1 MRNAMIMM
9 GQQQLAIGGVAG
21 KSAMEGT
28 AQQGNPF
35 FQVIEQMLVQMNQDG
50 QEIGSLGQF
59 GELEQL
65 NQLAEF
71 GQLGELGQL
80 DELSELEQGDEALQ
94 EKMELLAAMMYNMSA
109 TPQNVNEADMALLR
123 GQADVSTHPDQSAIP
138 ETAIQTTTTK
148 EMAAA
153 EMATVLSSN
162 EGKTVNGSR
171 PQGAT
176 AQIDTQF
183 ATMLATDEPI
193 KSTVTVT
200 SNRSD
205 LSDGQRQEQDGQQTF
220 MASVNKAKNAMRTE
234 NEEPQTVETTIN
246 TEKKVESSFQ
256 LEAKKAEAANQPPKL
271 MDQVEQGIRGN
282 LKMDK
287 NEFTI
292 KLNPETLGEI
302 TVKLVHED
310 GKATLH
316 IVTANGNTAQLIN
329 DELAALREAVR
340 PMHIEV
346 RQAIPTV
353 EESGEMQQF
362 DMSGQQFNMSGQQFT
377 KNNQNFTPHKN
388 MEHEEFLF
396 DEAGDLIEQP
406 TTSNPNNLSIYI

>member
-1 MRNAMIMM
+1 MIMM

-71 GQLGELGQL
+71 GQLGELN
-80 DELSELEQGDEALQ
+80 ELEQGDEALQ

-123 GQADVSTHPDQSAIP
+123 GQADVPTHPDQSVIP

-148 EMAAA
+148 

-176 AQIDTQF
+176 AQMDTQF

-234 NEEPQTVETTIN
+234 TEEPQTVETTIN

-302 TVKLVHED
+302 TVKLVQED